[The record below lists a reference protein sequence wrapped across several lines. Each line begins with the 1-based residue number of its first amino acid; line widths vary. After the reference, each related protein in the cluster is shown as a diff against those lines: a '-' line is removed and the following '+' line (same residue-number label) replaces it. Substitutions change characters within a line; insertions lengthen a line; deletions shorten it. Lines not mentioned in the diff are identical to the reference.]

1 MFVDITTMPGAPNTS
16 NGDWLPAFYE
26 AQLSLKNNIY
36 GGG

>member
-16 NGDWLPAFYE
+16 NWLPAFYE

-36 GGG
+36 GGGG